1 MSISFKMEQLCAR
14 GDLEGV
20 LELLKNQGVNLKAED
35 IVAET
40 EEWNGQKMTLQDRIG
55 LR

>member
-1 MSISFKMEQLCAR
+1 MSISFKMDQLCAR

-20 LELLKNQGVNLKAED
+20 LELLKNKGVNLKAKD
-35 IVAET
+35 IVGET
-40 EEWNGQKMTLQDRIG
+40 EEWMGRKMTLQNRIG